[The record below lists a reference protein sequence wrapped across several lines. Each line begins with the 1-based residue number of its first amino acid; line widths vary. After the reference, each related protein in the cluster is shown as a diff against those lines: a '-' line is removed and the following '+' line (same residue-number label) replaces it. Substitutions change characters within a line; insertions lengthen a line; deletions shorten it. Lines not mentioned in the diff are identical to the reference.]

1 MSKNLSDNINELGD
15 VTKKYVQTRIDL
27 VKLTVLSKATQVT
40 SYLISNL
47 ILALGGALILFFVL
61 AAFVVW
67 YGQTYG
73 DYLTGLLLA
82 IGVLVV
88 LFVLFA
94 LFRNQLISSMVLRKY
109 SSMLFEEEEEEEE
122 L

>member
-1 MSKNLSDNINELGD
+1 MFKRVLIWF
-15 VTKKYVQTRIDL
+15 
-27 VKLTVLSKATQVT
+27 KLTVLSKATQVT

-122 L
+122 V

>member
-1 MSKNLSDNINELGD
+1 MSKNLSDNINELSD

-88 LFVLFA
+88 VFVLFA

>member
-1 MSKNLSDNINELGD
+1 MSKNLSDNFNELGD

-94 LFRNQLISSMVLRKY
+94 LFRNQIISSMVLRKY
-109 SSMLFEEEEEEEE
+109 SSMLFEEEEEEEAS
-122 L
+122 

>member
-1 MSKNLSDNINELGD
+1 MSKNLSDNINELSD

>member
-61 AAFVVW
+61 VAFVVW

-122 L
+122 V

>member
-1 MSKNLSDNINELGD
+1 MSKNLSDNINELSD

-122 L
+122 V